1 MVSSDRDPAIR
12 ARNNAAPLDA
22 YIANACA
29 IVELAKTD
37 SAAAGAGFAEFIRNF
52 EALSTGDTTT
62 EIPARPAVTGRG
74 KIKQD
79 LAHGCEVSVGGIVTA
94 VSTAATEL
102 QVTAQSLSQ
111 TADLAYRQSQVVAS
125 ASQQTT
131 DNVQSVAAATEQLS
145 ASITEIGN
153 QFDRLSDAIAGAV
166 MQAGQTNEKIK
177 ALAAASQRIGTVSTL
192 INEIAGQTNL
202 LARNATIEATIEA
215 TRAGEPGRGA
225 VVAAEVRSLATQ
237 TASATE
243 EIAGQVRAIQ
253 EATRLSTEAIEE
265 ITLTINREQEFG
277 MSISSAVSQRAAA
290 TQEISRNVQQASA
303 STSEVS
309 VNINGVTE
317 ASAATSSG
325 LAAVL
330 DAAAQLTESGERLR
344 RDVEDFLL
352 TVRSA

>member
-37 SAAAGAGFAEFIRNF
+37 SAAASAGFAEFIRNF

-62 EIPARPAVTGRG
+62 EIPARRAVTGRG

-79 LAHGCEVSVGGIVTA
+79 RAHGCEVSVGGIVTA

-153 QFDRLSDAIAGAV
+153 QVDRLSDAIAGAV
-166 MQAGQTNEKIK
+166 MQAG
-177 ALAAASQRIGTVSTL
+177 
-192 INEIAGQTNL
+192 
-202 LARNATIEATIEA
+202 
-215 TRAGEPGRGA
+215 
-225 VVAAEVRSLATQ
+225 
-237 TASATE
+237 
-243 EIAGQVRAIQ
+243 
-253 EATRLSTEAIEE
+253 
-265 ITLTINREQEFG
+265 
-277 MSISSAVSQRAAA
+277 
-290 TQEISRNVQQASA
+290 
-303 STSEVS
+303 
-309 VNINGVTE
+309 
-317 ASAATSSG
+317 
-325 LAAVL
+325 
-330 DAAAQLTESGERLR
+330 
-344 RDVEDFLL
+344 
-352 TVRSA
+352 